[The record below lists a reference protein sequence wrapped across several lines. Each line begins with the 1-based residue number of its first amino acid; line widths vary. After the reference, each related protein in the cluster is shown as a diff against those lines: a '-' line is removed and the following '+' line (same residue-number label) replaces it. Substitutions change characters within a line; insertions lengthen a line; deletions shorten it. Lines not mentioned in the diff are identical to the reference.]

1 MSEAPSLPVWR
12 DFRFFHRLRVRW
24 AEVDMQHIVFNA
36 HYLMYF
42 DTAVADYWRELALPY
57 YPSMHRLGGDLY
69 VVKSSLTYKGSAR
82 YDEALEV
89 GLRCT
94 RVGNSSMVLT
104 GGIFRD
110 RQLLVAGE
118 LIYVFADP
126 TTQTAKPM
134 PEVLKSIFLGHDRG
148 ESMTHLQ
155 MGTWDSVRS
164 LASELRIE
172 VFVREQKVPADLEL
186 DDRDAHCIHALVT
199 NRLEMPV
206 ATGRLLPAENG
217 VSRIGRMAVAQ
228 PLRGTGLGRQVLQT
242 LMQQARQR
250 GDRRVTLHAQRT
262 AEAFYERNGFVV
274 EGEPFEEAGIDH
286 ITMSCA
292 L

>member
-1 MSEAPSLPVWR
+1 MSDSPPLPTWR

-36 HYLMYF
+36 HYLMYL

-94 RVGNSSMVLT
+94 RLGNSSMVLT

-118 LIYVFADP
+118 LVYVFADP
-126 TTQTAKPM
+126 TTQTSKPM
-134 PEVLKSIFLGHDRG
+134 PDALKAIFMGHDQG
-148 ESMTHLQ
+148 QAMTELQ
-155 MGTWDSVRS
+155 LGPWDQVRP
-164 LASELRIE
+164 LASELRME
-172 VFVREQKVPADLEL
+172 VFVQEQKVPADLEL
-186 DDRDAHCIHALVT
+186 DDQDAHCVHALVT
-199 NRLEMPV
+199 NRLGMPV
-206 ATGRLLPAENG
+206 ATGRLLPADQG
-217 VSRIGRMAVAQ
+217 VSRIGRMAVTQ
-228 PLRGTGLGRQVLQT
+228 PLRGTGLGRSVLQA
-242 LMQQARQR
+242 LIHAAGQR
-250 GDRRVTLHAQRT
+250 GDRRVILHAQRT
-262 AEAFYERNGFVV
+262 AEGFYERNGFVA
-274 EGEPFEEAGIDH
+274 EGEPFVEAGIDH
-286 ITMSCA
+286 ITMGRT

>member
-1 MSEAPSLPVWR
+1 MSDAATLPVWS

-36 HYLMYF
+36 HYLMYL
-42 DTAVADYWRELALPY
+42 DTAVADFWRELALPY

-94 RVGNSSMVLT
+94 RIGNSSMVLT

-118 LIYVFADP
+118 LVYVFADP
-126 TTQTAKPM
+126 TTQTSKPM
-134 PEVLKSIFLGHDRG
+134 PEALKAILLAHDQGQAMSELQLGP
-148 ESMTHLQ
+148 
-155 MGTWDSVRS
+155 WDQVRS
-164 LASELRIE
+164 LASELRME
-172 VFVREQKVPADLEL
+172 VFVQEQKVPADLEL
-186 DDRDAHCIHALVT
+186 DHMDAQCVHALMT
-199 NRLEMPV
+199 NRLGMPV
-206 ATGRLLPAENG
+206 ATGRLLPAEQG

-228 PLRGTGLGRQVLQT
+228 PLRGTGLGRTVLLSLIRAAQ
-242 LMQQARQR
+242 QR
-250 GDRRVTLHAQRT
+250 GDKRVILHAQRT
-262 AEAFYERNGFVV
+262 AEGFYERNGFTV
-274 EGEPFEEAGIDH
+274 EGEPFEEAGIAH
-286 ITMSCA
+286 ITMGRT

>member
-1 MSEAPSLPVWR
+1 MSDASTLPVWS
-12 DFRFFHRLRVRW
+12 DFRFFHPLRVRW

-36 HYLMYF
+36 HYLMYL

-94 RVGNSSMVLT
+94 RIGNSSMVLT

-126 TTQTAKPM
+126 TTQTSKPM
-134 PEVLKSIFLGHDRG
+134 PEALKAIFLAHDQG
-148 ESMTHLQ
+148 QAMSELQ
-155 MGTWDSVRS
+155 LGSWDQVRS
-164 LASELRIE
+164 LASELRMA
-172 VFVREQKVPADLEL
+172 VFVQEQKVPADLEL
-186 DDRDAHCIHALVT
+186 DDMDAQCVHALMT
-199 NRLEMPV
+199 NRLGMPV
-206 ATGRLLPAENG
+206 ATGRLLPAEQG

-228 PLRGTGLGRQVLQT
+228 PLRGTGLGRKVLLSLIRAAQE
-242 LMQQARQR
+242 R
-250 GDRRVTLHAQRT
+250 GDKRVILHAQRT
-262 AEAFYERNGFVV
+262 AEGFYERNGFTV
-274 EGEPFEEAGIDH
+274 EGEPFEEAGIAH
-286 ITMSCA
+286 ITMGRA